1 MPLLTIR
8 ALKVAYGPVEA
19 VRGIDLSLEAGTITT
34 LLGANGAGKSTTINA
49 VMGLVRPSA
58 GEIRMDGTV
67 TEKLAPEAI
76 ARLGIGLSPE
86 GRRVFSSLTVEENLL
101 IGGAVHATGGSL
113 AERADEQYRRFPI
126 LGERRRQR
134 AGLLSGGEQQMLAIA
149 RVLMARP
156 RLLLLDEPSL
166 GLAPKLIAEVFTLVA
181 GLRAEGLTILL
192 VEQNVHQSLAIADR
206 AAVLASGRIVAEGTA
221 REVAESGVAKAT
233 YLAG

>member
-1 MPLLTIR
+1 MALLDIR

-19 VRGIDLSLEAGTITT
+19 VRGIDLSLEAGTITA

-49 VMGLVRPSA
+49 IMGLVRPSG
-58 GEIRMDGTV
+58 GEIRMDGV
-67 TEKLAPEAI
+67 ALERQAPEAI

-86 GRRVFSSLTVEENLL
+86 GRRVFSTLTVEENLL
-101 IGGAVHATGGSL
+101 VGGAVHGHASALT
-113 AERADEQYRRFPI
+113 ERIDEQYRRFPI

-149 RVLMARP
+149 RVLMAKP
-156 RLLLLDEPSL
+156 RVLLLDEPSL

-221 REVAESGVAKAT
+221 AEVAASGIAKAT
-233 YLAG
+233 YLAS